1 MIIYVE
7 RVHLLCI
14 IRCIL
19 HIYTCT
25 RRSNYCRCFCV
36 QVRLDL
42 SFQYVGLPETPP
54 PEPVETHETKEQ
66 VATDKERIEEAAVKL
81 QSEDTVSESVIES
94 TGLVTED
101 VAESEA
107 VQKLRTLM
115 EATLSGQMQQLR
127 ASVDEQLKTQDK
139 KLSERFASLEST
151 VSTKRTTPSRGG
163 KKK

>member
-1 MIIYVE
+1 MLFSIFVIMIIYVE

-54 PEPVETHETKEQ
+54 PGHNSKHITDETSNGPSYTRL
-66 VATDKERIEEAAVKL
+66 AIAR
-81 QSEDTVSESVIES
+81 
-94 TGLVTED
+94 
-101 VAESEA
+101 
-107 VQKLRTLM
+107 
-115 EATLSGQMQQLR
+115 
-127 ASVDEQLKTQDK
+127 TQD
-139 KLSERFASLEST
+139 
-151 VSTKRTTPSRGG
+151 
-163 KKK
+163 